1 MKLKF
6 KKQDYQTRAVDAVVD
21 CFKGQI
27 YQSGIKYRQD
37 PGAYR
42 EITGSLF
49 EESAFKNGEILISED
64 QLLENIQQ
72 SQRLQNLPQ
81 SSSLV
86 KTKISALNLD
96 VEMETGT
103 GKTYC
108 YIKTIFEMNKQFG
121 WSKFIIVVPSIAIR
135 EGVCKSL
142 EITADHFQEQYHKKA
157 KFFIYNSKQLHN
169 LESFCKRSSNRILPP
184 G

>member
-6 KKQDYQTRAVDAVVD
+6 KVQSYQTRAVDAVVD

-27 YQSGIKYRQD
+27 YQSGIQYRQD
-37 PGAYR
+37 PGVYKDMA
-42 EITGSLF
+42 SPLF
-49 EESAFKNGEILISED
+49 EENAFKNGEILISED

-103 GKTYC
+103 GKTY
-108 YIKTIFEMNKQFG
+108 
-121 WSKFIIVVPSIAIR
+121 
-135 EGVCKSL
+135 
-142 EITADHFQEQYHKKA
+142 
-157 KFFIYNSKQLHN
+157 
-169 LESFCKRSSNRILPP
+169 
-184 G
+184 